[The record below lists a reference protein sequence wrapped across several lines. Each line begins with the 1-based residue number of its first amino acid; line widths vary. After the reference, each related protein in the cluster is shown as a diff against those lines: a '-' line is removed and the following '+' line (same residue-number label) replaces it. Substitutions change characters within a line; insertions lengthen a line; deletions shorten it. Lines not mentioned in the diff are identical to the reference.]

1 MKRLL
6 KLILILLSA
15 LFINCLASTNTN
27 VIQLI
32 PVEFKSSINND
43 AVQLIDVR
51 KPSEYAAGHIVNSVN
66 INFLSDYFTSNIGKL
81 NKEKPVYIYCRSGK
95 RSNKS
100 AIEFKKAGFTK
111 IYNLKG
117 GILNWE
123 SQGFDIQIKN

>member
-1 MKRLL
+1 M
-6 KLILILLSA
+6 SA
-15 LFINCLASTNTN
+15 LFFNCLASTNTN